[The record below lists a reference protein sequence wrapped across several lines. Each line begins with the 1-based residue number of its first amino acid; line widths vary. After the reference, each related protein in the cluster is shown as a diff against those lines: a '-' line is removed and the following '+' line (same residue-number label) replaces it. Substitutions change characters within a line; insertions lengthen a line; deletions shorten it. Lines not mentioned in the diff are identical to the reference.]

1 MEQRNEVADFQ
12 LSDMILRAL
21 NLDEAN
27 RSKPKSEVA
36 KAAGQSAQAAAAAKA
51 DKIFSKSFELLKEQH
66 DNAKEDNMAKAD
78 ELRSQSSNSRSAAN
92 ALQEGGQVESTDRY
106 YRFTD

>member
-1 MEQRNEVADFQ
+1 LEQRNEVADFQ

-36 KAAGQSAQAAAAAKA
+36 KAAGQPAQAAAAAKT

-78 ELRSQSSNSRSAAN
+78 GLKSQQDAN

>member
-36 KAAGQSAQAAAAAKA
+36 KAAGQPAQAAAAPKT

-78 ELRSQSSNSRSAAN
+78 ELNSQHDAN

-106 YRFTD
+106 YRYTD